1 MNEANHNR
9 LLKNEE
15 RDMETTNLPILVVD
29 DNPDIVN
36 VISTALKLEG
46 YECQTASNGTE
57 ATEALS
63 KQSFELVVTDIF
75 MPENDGLYVINYIRK
90 HNLQVKVIAITAGD
104 ETSENI
110 SHDRYLFLKSATRL
124 GAVDVLKKPFE
135 IDELVAKVKAAI
147 EK

>member
-1 MNEANHNR
+1 
-9 LLKNEE
+9 
-15 RDMETTNLPILVVD
+15 MENKKLPILVVD

-36 VISTALKLEG
+36 VIRTALELEG
-46 YECQTASNGTE
+46 YECKTASNGTE
-57 ATEALS
+57 ATDALN
-63 KQSFELVVTDIF
+63 KEPFELVVTDIF

-90 HNLQVKVIAITAGD
+90 NNLQVKVIAITAGD

-110 SHDRYLFLKSATRL
+110 THDRYLFLKSASRL

-135 IDELVAKVKAAI
+135 IEELIVKVKAVI